1 MGSRSKECN
10 EREQIIRERKIREQ
24 TEEGEAARDDKN
36 CFYVSCWEYQGEDKD
51 PVKYTEP
58 LKYEAIEV
66 KTRNYKS

>member
-1 MGSRSKECN
+1 MALYTSYFSAPLTAL
-10 EREQIIRERKIREQ
+10 QASL
-24 TEEGEAARDDKN
+24 TEEGEAKRDDKN

-66 KTRNYKS
+66 KTRNYKN